1 MLFPHSH
8 VWTPWQKRL
17 IAAGVVVGLAC
28 VSVGVYV
35 LERYYGLPSDSV
47 LVGTWRFPPLDGGDM
62 YFRLNSDHTFRVF
75 SDDLS
80 EQDSTFKGTWFGGG
94 EFVYFRRPSFDQDGF
109 VIDHPLLV
117 WRLESISPDEL
128 HVRLNPGGVPRTVRR
143 VSRNSP
149 NASNQSLQPT
159 TGRSDE

>member
-1 MLFPHSH
+1 MLFPYSH

-17 IAAGVVVGLAC
+17 LAAGVVVGLAC
-28 VSVGVYV
+28 ACVGVYV
-35 LERYYGLPSDSV
+35 FEHYYGLPSDSV

-75 SDDLS
+75 SDDLP
-80 EQDSTFKGTWFGGG
+80 EKNSTFKGIWFGGG
-94 EFVYFRRPSFDQDGF
+94 QFIYFRRPTFDQEWF
-109 VIDHPLLV
+109 VTGDPLLI
-117 WRLESISPDEL
+117 WRLESISPDQL

-143 VSRNSP
+143 VSGDSP

-159 TGRSDE
+159 AGRSDD